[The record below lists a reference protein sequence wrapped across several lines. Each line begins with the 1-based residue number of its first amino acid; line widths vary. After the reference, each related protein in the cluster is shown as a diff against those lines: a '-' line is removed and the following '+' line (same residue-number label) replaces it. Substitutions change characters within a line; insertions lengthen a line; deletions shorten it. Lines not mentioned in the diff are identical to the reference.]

1 MRFLLI
7 YLSFA
12 SLFLASCRD
21 ASELYPPTSIEI
33 MDPVRHY
40 YPVVQGEK
48 FEININI
55 KNTGKHFLKITDVQ
69 TSCGCMAV
77 DKNAIGLIRAGEI
90 GTIRIVNDSKKN
102 IGYVKHFI
110 KIYGNIPDGEAEVI
124 FDYNVVPDALY
135 TPDYEEI
142 YSKDNKS
149 RETRRQKYY
158 TDQWFQ
164 WFQWAVSSEQW
175 TESSRL

>member
-12 SLFLASCRD
+12 CFFLVSCRD

-48 FEININI
+48 FEIYINI

-69 TSCGCMAV
+69 TSC
-77 DKNAIGLIRAGEI
+77 GEI

-158 TDQWFQ
+158 TDQ
-164 WFQWAVSSEQW
+164 
-175 TESSRL
+175 

>member
-55 KNTGKHFLKITDVQ
+55 KNTGKHSQNHRCTNFLW
-69 TSCGCMAV
+69 
-77 DKNAIGLIRAGEI
+77 L
-90 GTIRIVNDSKKN
+90 
-102 IGYVKHFI
+102 
-110 KIYGNIPDGEAEVI
+110 YG
-124 FDYNVVPDALY
+124 
-135 TPDYEEI
+135 
-142 YSKDNKS
+142 S
-149 RETRRQKYY
+149 R
-158 TDQWFQ
+158 
-164 WFQWAVSSEQW
+164 
-175 TESSRL
+175 

>member
-77 DKNAIGLIRAGEI
+77 DKNSIGLIRAGEI
-90 GTIRIVNDSKKN
+90 GTIKIVNDSKKN

-142 YSKDNKS
+142 YSKENKS
-149 RETRRQKYY
+149 NEIRRQKYY
-158 TDQWFQ
+158 TDQ
-164 WFQWAVSSEQW
+164 
-175 TESSRL
+175 

>member
-7 YLSFA
+7 YLSFTCF
-12 SLFLASCRD
+12 FLVSCRD

-142 YSKDNKS
+142 YSKENKS
-149 RETRRQKYY
+149 NEIRRQKYY
-158 TDQWFQ
+158 TDQ
-164 WFQWAVSSEQW
+164 
-175 TESSRL
+175 

>member
-12 SLFLASCRD
+12 CFFLVSCRD

-48 FEININI
+48 FEIYINI

-69 TSCGCMAV
+69 TSCG
-77 DKNAIGLIRAGEI
+77 G
-90 GTIRIVNDSKKN
+90 
-102 IGYVKHFI
+102 
-110 KIYGNIPDGEAEVI
+110 
-124 FDYNVVPDALY
+124 
-135 TPDYEEI
+135 
-142 YSKDNKS
+142 
-149 RETRRQKYY
+149 
-158 TDQWFQ
+158 
-164 WFQWAVSSEQW
+164 
-175 TESSRL
+175 